1 MILSIRP
8 FLAMPSVTKYPKN
21 KVVDLDGSPSVR
33 FIIDGNAA
41 NALGLVVA
49 RYAAVQADEAIE

>member
-8 FLAMPSVTKYPKN
+8 FLAMPSVTKYPKD
-21 KVVDLDGSPSVR
+21 KVVDLDGSQSVQ

-41 NALGLVVA
+41 NALSLSSQLLSKLTK
-49 RYAAVQADEAIE
+49 R